1 MPRKVRRREKVLYK
15 AIAGQR
21 ISELFELA
29 EREALKGRMDRADRY
44 VEIARKVGMKY
55 LVPIP
60 KQYKY
65 LFCKNCY
72 RFMLPGVTC
81 RVRTNRG
88 KLVISC
94 TYCNAHRR
102 IPLREKASA
111 ILK

>member
-1 MPRKVRRREKVLYK
+1 MARRRTFREKAMQRK
-15 AIAGQR
+15 IARER
-21 ISELFELA
+21 IDILFHLA
-29 EREALKGRMDRADRY
+29 EDAAKKHRFDRADRY
-44 VEIARKVGMKY
+44 VEIARKIGMKY

-65 LFCKNCY
+65 LFCKNCH

-88 KLVISC
+88 KLVVSC